1 MVDEEKCVKAATGSS
16 LQSTVYAVLVH
27 FTSQNKGT
35 LKKKRIIWS

>member
-27 FTSQNKGT
+27 FTSYMASFDCFV
-35 LKKKRIIWS
+35 I